1 MLTNVFQNNFLRKYI
16 KIIYFLFLKIIFCT
30 VKDSKNHKKRII
42 TLENLAWVNPNFHV
56 FSSS

>member
-16 KIIYFLFLKIIFCT
+16 KIIYFLFFKIIFCT

-42 TLENLAWVNPNFHV
+42 TLENLAGAPDLSWIFPFH
-56 FSSS
+56 